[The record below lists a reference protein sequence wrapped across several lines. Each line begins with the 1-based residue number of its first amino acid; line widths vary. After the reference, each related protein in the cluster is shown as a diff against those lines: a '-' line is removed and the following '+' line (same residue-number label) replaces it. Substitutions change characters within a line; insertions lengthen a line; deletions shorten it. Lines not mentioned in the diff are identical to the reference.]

1 MLLYRYTIAIACV
14 LLAFANMARADEVL
28 IEEAG
33 LSMTLPAAWA
43 TKYEKTKIPTGQSM
57 QRWLRSPVAV
67 GEFTASPGL
76 VALATPVPKN
86 ANLALISQSV
96 LGKAPH
102 NVKLAAETQCIKCV
116 TFKLKLNGGVATSIS
131 PDVPPKCTEY
141 KPGVEADCVYQL
153 ENKINLGLEPSW
165 AHRFEKD
172 ASFGKMFVLSAHA
185 IVEDKFVDISF
196 FYPKDAAN
204 QIQPEIAAIVSSIKK
219 IPR

>member
-1 MLLYRYTIAIACV
+1 MRLHRYTIAITCT
-14 LLAFANMARADEVL
+14 LLTFANIARADEVL

-43 TKYEKTKIPTGQSM
+43 AKYEKTKIPTGQLM
-57 QRWLRSPVAV
+57 QRWLRNPVTV
-67 GEFTASPGL
+67 GEFTALPGL
-76 VALATPVPKN
+76 VAVVTPVSKD

-96 LGKAPH
+96 LSKAPH

-116 TFKLKLNGGVATSIS
+116 TFKLKMNGGIATSIA

-153 ENKINLGLEPSW
+153 ENRINLKLEPSW
-165 AHRFEKD
+165 ANRFEKD
-172 ASFGKMFVLSAHA
+172 AAFGKMFVLSVHA
-185 IVEDKFVDISF
+185 IVDGKFVDISF

-204 QIQPEIAAIVSSIKK
+204 QIQPEIATIVSSIKPN
-219 IPR
+219 PR

>member
-1 MLLYRYTIAIACV
+1 MRRHRHTIAITCI
-14 LLAFANMARADEVL
+14 LLTFANIARSGEVF

-33 LSMTLPAAWA
+33 LAMTLPAAWA
-43 TKYEKTKIPTGQSM
+43 AKYEKTRIPTGQQM
-57 QRWLRSPVAV
+57 QRWLRDSVAV

-76 VALATPVPKN
+76 VAVVTPVSKD

-96 LGKAPH
+96 LSKPPH
-102 NVKLAAETQCIKCV
+102 SVKLAAETQCIKCA
-116 TFKLKLNGGVATSIS
+116 TFKLKINGGLATSIA

-153 ENKINLGLEPSW
+153 ENKINFKLEPSW

-172 ASFGKMFVLSAHA
+172 AAFGKMFVLAVHA
-185 IVEDKFVDISF
+185 IVDGKFVDISF

-204 QIQPEIAAIVSSIKK
+204 QIQPEIAAIVSSIKQN
-219 IPR
+219 PR